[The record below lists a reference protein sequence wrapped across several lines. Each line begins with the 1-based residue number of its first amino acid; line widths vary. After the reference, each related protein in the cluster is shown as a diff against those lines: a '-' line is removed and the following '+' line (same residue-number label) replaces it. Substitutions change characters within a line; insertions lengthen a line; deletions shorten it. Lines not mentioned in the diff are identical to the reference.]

1 MHDNSINDFRAS
13 NVITKIHIEAYFKLV
28 PHFAYFGCSNQ
39 GATNWNQYSIVLD
52 VLKES
57 KTISFGLLLEGKG
70 KVWVDNLM
78 FEIVDLSVPT
88 TGEQCEEDIPMEP
101 LNLQFKF

>member
-1 MHDNSINDFRAS
+1 M
-13 NVITKIHIEAYFKLV
+13 
-28 PHFAYFGCSNQ
+28 
-39 GATNWNQYSIVLD
+39 
-52 VLKES
+52 LKES